1 MKLNKIFWS
10 VAIIGILASSLA
22 CDNGTVDPEA
32 EGEQVYFNGKIYT
45 VNANQAWAEAM
56 WIKDGVIKYVGDD
69 DTAKEMAT
77 DGAEMINLRGK
88 FVMPGIHDVHLHPLE
103 ASSENFQFILDDG
116 ETDAENFASDITS
129 AHQSNSGTGWL
140 LGWGHPLDA
149 VLNAT
154 RNPKDIID
162 DVVFNRPVAIME
174 QTSHSVWCNSKALQM
189 MGIDATTVNP
199 EGGIIMRDANGDA
212 TGILVDN
219 AGNMLLQ
226 LALAPTAER
235 EQNDYLGLTEFG
247 LPELA
252 KYGITSVCDARTY
265 WKRNH
270 HTIWKRVAD
279 EGKLTVRVN
288 LGLWAYPSEIDAT
301 QIATI
306 KSLYSND
313 PNSLLKVNQIKLY
326 SDGIIHSTTAAMHDD
341 YLVDI
346 FGMSTNNGLNY
357 FTKDRIAHYIAE
369 LESTGF
375 DFHIHALGNRAVSES
390 LDAIEQSG
398 TSNGRHR
405 LTHVEYVRPVDY
417 PRFAALNV
425 TADAQVAGDFT
436 QPQYWSDN
444 DHLVGSAVADN
455 IMPIKSLAAENARIT
470 LSSDWDVS
478 TVNPFVGLQNAVTRS
493 PQELTL
499 AAAIEAYTI
508 NAAYV
513 MRQENIVGTLEVDKE
528 ADFIVLDRNLFE
540 IQSTDINKTKVV
552 DTYLKGVK
560 VN

>member
-1 MKLNKIFWS
+1 MLISRGQKRC
-10 VAIIGILASSLA
+10 G
-22 CDNGTVDPEA
+22 
-32 EGEQVYFNGKIYT
+32 
-45 VNANQAWAEAM
+45 
-56 WIKDGVIKYVGDD
+56 IKDGVIKYVGDD

-77 DGAEMINLRGK
+77 AGATLIDLKGD

-103 ASSENFQFILDDG
+103 ASSENFQFILDDA

-129 AHQSNSGTGWL
+129 ASQSNGGTGWL
-140 LGWGHPLDA
+140 LGWGHPLEA

-162 DVVFNRPVAIME
+162 DVVSNRPVAIME

-189 MGIDATTVNP
+189 MGIDATTANP
-199 EGGIIMRDANGDA
+199 EGGIIMRDTNGEA
-212 TGILVDN
+212 TGVLVDN

-226 LALAPTAER
+226 LALAPTPTR
-235 EQNDYLGLTEFG
+235 EQNDYLGLTELG

-270 HTIWKRVAD
+270 HTIWKRVED
-279 EGKLTVRVN
+279 EGKLTVRAN
-288 LGLWAYPSEIDAT
+288 LGLWAYPSEDDAS
-301 QIATI
+301 QLAML

-313 PNSLLKVNQIKLY
+313 ANSLLKINQIKLY

-357 FTKDRIAHYIAE
+357 FTKQRIASYIAE

-398 TSNGRHR
+398 TSNGR
-405 LTHVEYVRPVDY
+405 P
-417 PRFAALNV
+417 
-425 TADAQVAGDFT
+425 
-436 QPQYWSDN
+436 
-444 DHLVGSAVADN
+444 
-455 IMPIKSLAAENARIT
+455 
-470 LSSDWDVS
+470 
-478 TVNPFVGLQNAVTRS
+478 PF
-493 PQELTL
+493 
-499 AAAIEAYTI
+499 
-508 NAAYV
+508 
-513 MRQENIVGTLEVDKE
+513 
-528 ADFIVLDRNLFE
+528 
-540 IQSTDINKTKVV
+540 
-552 DTYLKGVK
+552 DTC
-560 VN
+560 